1 MKYLVIGSEGPGFCS
16 DEEAVD
22 VLESVIIP
30 AFDELLDLEHEGVI
44 VGGLPVGDR
53 GFIFIAD
60 AESHDDLD
68 RMLRSLPIWGV
79 LEWEITP
86 LQDFDARARQERA
99 ILKSLKAEG

>member
-16 DEEAVD
+16 DEEAAD
-22 VLESVIIP
+22 VLESVVIP
-30 AFDELLDLEHEGVI
+30 AFEELKELEDEGTI

-53 GFIFIAD
+53 GFVFVAD

-79 LEWEITP
+79 LEWEVTP
-86 LQDFDARARQERA
+86 LQDFAARAQQERT
-99 ILKSLKAEG
+99 ILKSLKAGE

>member
-22 VLESVIIP
+22 VLESVVIP
-30 AFDELLDLEHEGVI
+30 AFEELKELEDEGTI

-53 GFIFIAD
+53 GFVFVAD

-79 LEWEITP
+79 LEWEVTP
-86 LQDFDARARQERA
+86 LQDFGARADQERT
-99 ILKSLKAEG
+99 ILKNLKAGE